1 MKYDEN
7 RKLTIKEWCV
17 QDRPREKY
25 VKHGASSL
33 SDAELIA
40 ILLRTGNVKDTA
52 VELAKKLLIN
62 SNNSLNELSTK
73 SLQELSKVKGIGSAK
88 AVSLLVAFEIGKRV
102 RSEKVE
108 QNNRIDSP
116 NDVLE
121 LMQDKIAYRKHEEFW
136 VIYLNHSNLILKVSQ
151 ISKGGI
157 TNAPVDIRII
167 LHEALN
173 LKATSMLLSH
183 NHPSGNLQPSK
194 ADIEVTKKIRS
205 AAAMMDISL
214 IDHVIVFERERFSFV
229 ENSIVPFK

>member
-7 RKLTIKEWCV
+7 KRLTIKDWCV

-25 VKHGASSL
+25 VKQGASSL

-40 ILLRTGNVKDTA
+40 ILLRTGNVSDTA
-52 VELAKKLLIN
+52 VELAKKLLIS

-73 SLQELSKVKGIGSAK
+73 SLQELKGVKGVGSAK
-88 AVSLLVAFEIGKRV
+88 AVSLLVAFEIGKRC

-108 QNNRIDSP
+108 QNKRIDSP

-121 LMQDKIAYRKHEEFW
+121 LMQDKIAYKNHEEFW
-136 VIYLNHSNLILKVSQ
+136 VIYLNYSNVILKVSQ
-151 ISKGGI
+151 ISKGGM

-167 LHEALN
+167 LQEALN

-183 NHPSGNLQPSK
+183 NHPSGNLLPSK